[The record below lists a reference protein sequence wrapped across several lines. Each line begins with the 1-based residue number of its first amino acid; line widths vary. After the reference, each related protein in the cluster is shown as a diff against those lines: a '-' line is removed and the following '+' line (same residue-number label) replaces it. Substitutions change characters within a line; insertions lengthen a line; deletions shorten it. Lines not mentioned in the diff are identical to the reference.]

1 VYSFFILSTWS
12 ESSILQFVWPLSYTI
27 TPRGYIQTACIFR
40 ISCKRAAAALDP
52 SSRNTASIGG
62 RRCSISTSPNRLGP

>member
-27 TPRGYIQTACIFR
+27 TPQGYIQTAY
-40 ISCKRAAAALDP
+40 SESAASALQLP
-52 SSRNTASIGG
+52 
-62 RRCSISTSPNRLGP
+62 